1 MSVVAVSCVAAW
13 LGIAA
18 FFSFGVAPLVFN
30 VMERTAAGQVVAAVL
45 PRYYITGL
53 GLCAIALVVYV
64 AQAVSGRTGRLRPL
78 LGVVLCAAMIGM
90 LAWAAAGVMPRA
102 EAARRTRD
110 STAFARAHRESMALN
125 GATMAAAAAVLVL
138 EGLRRGSKEARA
150 PRRPR

>member
-1 MSVVAVSCVAAW
+1 MTVVAVACVAAW
-13 LGIAA
+13 LGITA
-18 FFSFGVAPLVFN
+18 FFSLGVAPLVFN

-53 GLCAIALVVYV
+53 GLCAVALVVY
-64 AQAVSGRTGRLRPL
+64 AAEAVSGRAGRVRPL
-78 LGVVLCAAMIGM
+78 LGVALCAAMVGM
-90 LAWAAAGVMPRA
+90 LAWAAAVVMPRA

-110 STAFARAHRESMALN
+110 DTAFARAHRASMTLN

-138 EGLRRGSKEARA
+138 EGLRRAPQAARA

>member
-1 MSVVAVSCVAAW
+1 MNVVAVACVGAW
-13 LGIAA
+13 LGIMA

-64 AQAVSGRTGRLRPL
+64 AQAVSGRAGRRRPL

-90 LAWAAAGVMPRA
+90 LAWAAAVVMPQA
-102 EAARRTRD
+102 EAARRSRD
-110 STAFARAHRESMALN
+110 HTAFARAHRSSVTLN
-125 GATMAAAAAVLVL
+125 GVSMLAAVATIAL
-138 EGLRRGSKEARA
+138 EGFRRTPKAART